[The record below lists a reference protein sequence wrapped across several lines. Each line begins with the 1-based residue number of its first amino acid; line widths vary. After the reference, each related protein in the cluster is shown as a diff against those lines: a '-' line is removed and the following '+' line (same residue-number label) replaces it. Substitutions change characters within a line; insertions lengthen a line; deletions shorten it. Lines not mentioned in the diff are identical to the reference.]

1 MQQLIE
7 CVEDRAISWAE
18 RIEILRLRCLDRKT
32 PAADGRTLLQNRGDF
47 TDVIDAQSLIGS
59 ESVSSWQR
67 RAGLRTRAR
76 LEALPF
82 AVDDLEML
90 AGRPDYDR
98 MAVAPDQLVRARQY
112 LAPRV
117 KPGGQTG
124 HCALH
129 LEPLL
134 SDGIRG
140 IVQTIERRL
149 ALASDDEMDTLL
161 SFLDVLDG
169 LSILIC
175 HAGEAAA
182 AAAAAAPNWRRAE
195 LEEMSAGC
203 TWISQDPPR
212 TFREAIQLLWLVNL
226 SVEYGDNASLV
237 CPGRLDRI
245 LRPFYEADCTA
256 GRLDRDEVLMLIE
269 SLYLLINHFVADGLA
284 VAVMVGGTDTDG
296 ADVTHELSFL
306 CLEALRRT
314 RLVYPTVG
322 VCWHP
327 GTPPDLTRLATELIA
342 SGISTPAFFNDPVI
356 RHGLEHY
363 GIPRDESWHYIN
375 STCVEITP
383 VGRSNVW
390 VASPYFS
397 LCHHLLEEIDAQAQT
412 VVPTTDFPSFL
423 SAYHE
428 RLSAQ
433 IAEAVQEQQRLREE
447 RRVYGRKPLQSVFT
461 RDCIGQACDIDD
473 GGALSNWIEC
483 SFVGLANL
491 ADSLAV
497 IRTELFDRQTMD
509 FASLKAILDAD
520 FTGWENVWMRF
531 LNDHPK
537 YGNAEPEVDSLVEET
552 VQFLIRECARHTVA
566 PDQSPFIPGT
576 FCWIMHERLGSQCG
590 ATPDGRRGGTP
601 FADGGGP
608 AQGRERSGPTR
619 SILST
624 TGWDHHCLIGGLAYN
639 MKFSSSLF
647 TSPVAVNSLHD
658 LVITYLSRG
667 GFETQIN
674 VVSRE
679 RLEDAERH
687 PEQYRDLV
695 VRIGGY
701 TDYFTRLSPEMRRE
715 IMSRTEYAV

>member
-1 MQQLIE
+1 MQQQIE
-7 CVEDRAISWAE
+7 CAYRALPWAE
-18 RIEILRLRCLDRKT
+18 RIEILRLRCLDRKA
-32 PAADGRTLLQNRGDF
+32 PAADGRILLQNRSDF
-47 TDVIDAQSLIGS
+47 TDVVDAHSLADS
-59 ESVSSWQR
+59 EPVSSWQR

-82 AVDDLEML
+82 VVDDYEIL

-98 MAVAPDQLVRARQY
+98 MAVTPDKLVWARQY
-112 LAPRV
+112 LAPLVR
-117 KPGGQTG
+117 PGGQTG
-124 HCALH
+124 HCALD

-134 SDGIRG
+134 SGGIRG
-140 IVQTIERRL
+140 IVQAIEIRL
-149 ALASDDEMDTLL
+149 AIATGDEADTLL

-169 LSILIC
+169 LSILIH

-182 AAAAAAPNWRRAE
+182 AAAAMAPDWRCAE
-195 LEEMSAGC
+195 LEEMAAC
-203 TWISQDPPR
+203 CAWISQDRPR

-226 SVEYGDNASLV
+226 AVEYGDNAGLV

-245 LRPFYEADCTA
+245 LRPFYEADRAA
-256 GRLDRDEVLMLIE
+256 GRIDRDEALMLIE

-284 VAVMVGGTDTDG
+284 VAVMVGGTDANG
-296 ADVTHELSFL
+296 ADVTHDLSGL

-322 VCWHP
+322 ICWHP
-327 GTPPDLTRLATELIA
+327 GTPPELTRLATELIA

-356 RHGLEHY
+356 RRGLEHY
-363 GIPRDESWHYIN
+363 GIPRGESWNYIN

-397 LCHHLLEEIDAQAQT
+397 LCRHLLEEIDAQAAAA
-412 VVPTTDFPSFL
+412 VPAADFSLFL
-423 SAYHE
+423 SAYYA
-428 RLSAQ
+428 RLAAQ
-433 IAEAVQEQQRLREE
+433 IGEAVQTQQRLRKD
-447 RRVYGRKPLQSVFT
+447 RRDYGRKPLQSVFT
-461 RDCIGQACDIDD
+461 RDCIGRARDIDD

-497 IRTELFDRQTMD
+497 IRTEIYDRQSLS
-509 FASLKAILDAD
+509 FADLKAILDAD
-520 FTGWENVWMRF
+520 FTNREDIRQRF
-531 LNDHPK
+531 MSDHPK
-537 YGNAEPEVDSLVEET
+537 YGNAEPAVDCLVDET
-552 VQFLIRECARHTVA
+552 AQFLILECARYTVT

-576 FCWIMHERLGSQCG
+576 FCWIMHERLGSECG
-590 ATPDGRRGGTP
+590 ATPDGRRCGTP

-608 AQGRERSGPTR
+608 AQGRELAGPTR

-624 TGWDHHCLIGGLAYN
+624 TSWDHHCLIGGLAYN
-639 MKFSSSLF
+639 MKFSGSLF
-647 TSPVAVNSLHD
+647 TSTAAVSGLHD

-679 RLEDAERH
+679 RLEEADKH
-687 PEQYRDLV
+687 PEQHRDLV

-715 IMSRTEYAV
+715 IMSRTEYVI